1 MSSGTYVYDKNGN
14 MINDSRRAL
23 NLSYNVL
30 NLLSE
35 VKTGNTVK
43 ARYSYLADG
52 TKLRVRDAGC
62 NGFDYLGSLTY
73 RKSSAGL
80 ELESAHFGSGVIR
93 VNVSNSGEQ
102 EVDYFLT
109 DHLGSVRVIVDG
121 NGVVQERNDYYP
133 FGAKHVRGDYPQL
146 SVNRFKYNG
155 KEEQVTGGLGYLDY
169 GVRMYDS
176 ELGIWFVGDPF
187 QENFV
192 SLSPYNYC
200 SGNPMIFIDPNG
212 ALMTHY
218 VDESYNVILQT
229 NDGSDDVVMV
239 PNNRRQEFDKEV
251 KWYSNSGY
259 LNNSAWN
266 QYWKDE
272 LGLAG
277 FQFSDEAL
285 RVLDQFNSR
294 WSRDNAAR
302 FLLNPTFVN
311 ALRMSFSEAM
321 SQWKNPEL
329 VAGGL
334 SSGIMG
340 WQGVLKGV
348 ARGSKGY
355 VKPYTKSNVRLG
367 QQMHKAYKVG
377 ADGIKEFR
385 LPSGRRIDFLDIKN
399 GTIYELKPF
408 NPRAMRQGQ
417 KQLQIYMQE
426 LQRIPQFRGINWKLI
441 LDTY

>member
-1 MSSGTYVYDKNGN
+1 
-14 MINDSRRAL
+14 MIYSKSVA
-23 NLSYNVL
+23 VL
-30 NLLSE
+30 H
-35 VKTGNTVK
+35 
-43 ARYSYLADG
+43 
-52 TKLRVRDAGC
+52 
-62 NGFDYLGSLTY
+62 
-73 RKSSAGL
+73 
-80 ELESAHFGSGVIR
+80 LESAHFGDGAIR
-93 VNVSNSGEQ
+93 VNVSNSGQQ

-121 NGVVQERNDYYP
+121 SGVVKERNDYYP
-133 FGAKHVRGDYPQL
+133 FGARHVRGDYPQL
-146 SVNRFKYNG
+146 AANRYKYNG
-155 KEEQVTGGLGYLDY
+155 KEEQVTGDLKYLDY
-169 GVRMYDS
+169 GARMYDS
-176 ELGIWFVGDPF
+176 GLGIWFVGDPF

-251 KWYSNSGY
+251 KWYSICGY

-277 FQFSDEAL
+277 FQFSKEAL
-285 RVLDQFNSR
+285 RVLDQFNSS

-311 ALRMSFSEAM
+311 ALRMSFSEAI

-334 SSGIMG
+334 SSGIAG
-340 WQGVLKGV
+340 WQGVLNRLARNEEIAKSVLSFGEIKRIENAATRIGKEIHLV
-348 ARGSKGY
+348 GSRARGQAKAFSDWDY
-355 VKPYTKSNVRLG
+355 VIE
-367 QQMHKAYKVG
+367 
-377 ADGIKEFR
+377 GINHQTWNK
-385 LPSGRRIDFLDIKN
+385 IKN
-399 GTIYELKPF
+399 SLPGSKSLLDNTPKNIDL
-408 NPRAMRQGQ
+408 
-417 KQLQIYMQE
+417 
-426 LQRIPQFRGINWKLI
+426 FRGKLDRTKPHI
-441 LDTY
+441 TFYPK